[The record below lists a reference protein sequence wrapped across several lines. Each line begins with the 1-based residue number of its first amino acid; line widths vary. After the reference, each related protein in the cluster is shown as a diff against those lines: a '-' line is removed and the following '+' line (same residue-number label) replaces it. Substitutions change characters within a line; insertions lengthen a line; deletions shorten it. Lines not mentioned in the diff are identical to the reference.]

1 MEQLDIKSII
11 KLSKYDKSL
20 HQKISSLLDIEI
32 NEVPYFIK
40 QYSFFEILS
49 RDCNDKYVNYFHRI
63 NIMNCELQD
72 KHKTETFIKVLV
84 HFITL
89 MMKDKT
95 HFLIEITNDHE
106 ESIYSSVL
114 SQLPNDNKYI
124 YKYESLSS
132 EYIKFLNK
140 TPRTNDNVCDLSS
153 YESND
158 IIIDDLNN
166 FQISEDTID
175 IVIQYTKKYPNRI
188 KKINID
194 RFYHEIQME
203 KLKKLIEQNKE
214 SLETCI
220 YEYIE
225 LFSEC
230 KNINS
235 IILTMRL
242 PKKYL
247 LALILLRSQK

>member
-89 MMKDKT
+89 MMNDKT

-175 IVIQYTKKYPNRI
+175 IVIQYTKS
-188 KKINID
+188 
-194 RFYHEIQME
+194 M
-203 KLKKLIEQNKE
+203 
-214 SLETCI
+214 S
-220 YEYIE
+220 
-225 LFSEC
+225 
-230 KNINS
+230 
-235 IILTMRL
+235 MRL
-242 PKKYL
+242 F
-247 LALILLRSQK
+247 R